1 MKHSKNKTRLRLHLQ
16 FFAEGSGGA
25 GGSSGGASTG
35 GMASDAGL
43 PKSGEG
49 TTAVDS
55 DNATDAELQ
64 TSGDEGNANQAPDR
78 EAEFDAFIA
87 EHSDLFNAR
96 VKAKVEEILP
106 KRTHTIS
113 KKARGYDAV
122 LPLID
127 NLTARYGTEPGDIE
141 ALIKAVTEDKATRSI
156 RAEELGVSEDM
167 VEELERYRTR
177 EVTEQRQ
184 AREVQAEEKYA
195 RWNAEAASV
204 REMYPGF
211 NLRTEMQNP
220 LFRELMDK
228 VGVRGAY
235 VAIHHDE
242 IQRAAVKF
250 TANEASRRA
259 EDNAVSRVRANGQRP
274 QENGTRQRSASTTRI
289 DPSKFT
295 MEQVDDVLRKAK
307 AGQKIS
313 FR

>member
-1 MKHSKNKTRLRLHLQ
+1 MKHSKNKTMLRLHLQ
-16 FFAEGSGGA
+16 FFAEGVGGA

-35 GMASDAGL
+35 GGASDAGL

-49 TTAVDS
+49 DVATSA

-64 TSGDEGNANQAPDR
+64 TQGDEGNTNQAPDR

-122 LPLID
+122 LPLLD

-167 VEELERYRTR
+167 VEEIERYRTR

-204 REMYPGF
+204 REMYPDF
-211 NLRTEMQNP
+211 NLRAEMQNP
-220 LFRELMDK
+220 LFCELMDK

-274 QENGTRQRSASTTRI
+274 QENGTRQRSASTTRVDI
-289 DPSKFT
+289 SKLSS
-295 MEQVDDVLRKAK
+295 EQFQDLIRRVENGERIVL
-307 AGQKIS
+307 
-313 FR
+313 